1 MKYMNNREA
10 SFVKNYHIFGEGTAK
25 IYGFKKKEAEALKQ
39 KYKEKGVFLL
49 PDKNLAA
56 GSMSTPKKKNK
67 NTFGAVQ
74 FAIASLAP
82 PDQEKI
88 VAIAK
93 NMPEPAQLMDQT
105 IAIQEYR
112 VQVGLKNEYEQ
123 GKLLDSTEAAIGNLV
138 NMIQAK
144 NNIEEGQEVNLNINN
159 SVSSL
164 LDEIEENEKFDR
176 NDKNEI
182 VIDPTKEQ
190 KKQQL
195 KEIRSKSI
203 NDILDEAKK

>member
-1 MKYMNNREA
+1 MNNRET
-10 SFVKNYHIFGEGTAK
+10 SFVKNYHIFGEGGAR
-25 IYGFKKKEAEALKQ
+25 IYGLKKKEVQAIKE
-39 KYKEKGVFLL
+39 KYKQKGVFLL
-49 PDKNLAA
+49 PDKDLAKNRMPA
-56 GSMSTPKKKNK
+56 PNSNKKNI
-67 NTFGAVQ
+67 FGAVQ
-74 FAIASLAP
+74 FAIASLNP
-82 PDQEKI
+82 IDQEKI
-88 VAIAK
+88 IAIAK
-93 NMPEPAQLMDQT
+93 NMPEPAKLMDQT

-159 SVSSL
+159 SVSNL
-164 LDEIEENEKFDR
+164 LDEIEEQERYNKD
-176 NDKNEI
+176 NEI
-182 VIDPTKEQ
+182 IIDPTEEH

>member
-1 MKYMNNREA
+1 MDNRET
-10 SFVKNYHIFGEGTAK
+10 SFVKNYHIFGEGGAK
-25 IYGFKKKEAEALKQ
+25 IYGLKKKEVKAIKE
-39 KYKEKGVFLL
+39 KYKQKGVFLL
-49 PDKNLAA
+49 PDKDLAKNRMPA
-56 GSMSTPKKKNK
+56 PNSNKKNI
-67 NTFGAVQ
+67 FGAVQ
-74 FAIASLAP
+74 FAIASLNP
-82 PDQEKI
+82 IDQEKI
-88 VAIAK
+88 IAIAK
-93 NMPEPAQLMDQT
+93 NMPEPAKLMDQT

-164 LDEIEENEKFDR
+164 LDEIEENEKFHR
-176 NDKNEI
+176 NDDNEI
-182 VIDPTKEQ
+182 IIDPTEEH

-195 KEIRSKSI
+195 KEIRNKSI

>member
-1 MKYMNNREA
+1 MDNRET
-10 SFVKNYHIFGEGTAK
+10 SFVKNYHIFGEGSAK
-25 IYGFKKKEAEALKQ
+25 IYGYTKKEAQAIRK
-39 KYKEKGVFLL
+39 KYKEQGVFLL
-49 PDKNLAA
+49 PDKELAQNRMPMPN
-56 GSMSTPKKKNK
+56 SNKKNI
-67 NTFGAVQ
+67 FGAVQ
-74 FAIASLAP
+74 FAIASLNP
-82 PDQEKI
+82 IDQEKI

-112 VQVGLKNEYEQ
+112 VQIGLKNEYEQ
-123 GKLLDSTEAAIGNLV
+123 GKLLDTTEAAISNLV

-159 SVSSL
+159 SVSNL
-164 LDEIEENEKFDR
+164 LDEIEEQERYNKD
-176 NDKNEI
+176 NEI
-182 VIDPTKEQ
+182 TIDPTEEH

-195 KEIRSKSI
+195 KEIRTKSI

>member
-1 MKYMNNREA
+1 
-10 SFVKNYHIFGEGTAK
+10 
-25 IYGFKKKEAEALKQ
+25 
-39 KYKEKGVFLL
+39 
-49 PDKNLAA
+49 
-56 GSMSTPKKKNK
+56 
-67 NTFGAVQ
+67 
-74 FAIASLAP
+74 
-82 PDQEKI
+82 
-88 VAIAK
+88 
-93 NMPEPAQLMDQT
+93 MPEPAQLMDQT

>member
-1 MKYMNNREA
+1 MDNREA
-10 SFVKNYHIFGEGTAK
+10 SFIRNYHIFGEGAAK
-25 IYGFKKKEAEALKQ
+25 IYGFKKDEVQAIKK

-49 PDKNLAA
+49 PDKKLAE
-56 GSMSTPKKKNK
+56 NK
-67 NTFGAVQ
+67 MPTKTGRPTMFGAVQ
-74 FAIASLAP
+74 FAIASLNP
-82 PDQEKI
+82 IDQEKI
-88 VAIAK
+88 VEIAK
-93 NMPEPAQLMDQT
+93 NMPEPGVLMDQT

-159 SVSSL
+159 SVSHL
-164 LDEIEENEKFDR
+164 LDEIEEHKKYNKE
-176 NDKNEI
+176 NEI
-182 VIDPTKEQ
+182 TIDPTKEH

-195 KEIRSKSI
+195 KEVRTQSI
-203 NDILDEAKK
+203 NDILNEEAKK

>member
-1 MKYMNNREA
+1 MQYMDNREA
-10 SFVKNYHIFGEGTAK
+10 SFVRNYHIFGEGSSK
-25 IYGFKKKEAEALKQ
+25 IYGFKKDEVQAIRK

-49 PDKNLAA
+49 PEKKLAENKVPAKTGKSKNV
-56 GSMSTPKKKNK
+56 
-67 NTFGAVQ
+67 FGAVQ
-74 FAIASLAP
+74 FAIASLGPA
-82 PDQEKI
+82 DQERI
-88 VAIAK
+88 VEIAK
-93 NMPEPAQLMDQT
+93 NMPEPAILMDQT

-164 LDEIEENEKFDR
+164 LDEIEEHKKYNKE
-176 NDKNEI
+176 NEI
-182 VIDPTKEQ
+182 TIDPTKEH

-195 KEIRSKSI
+195 KEVRTQSI
-203 NDILDEAKK
+203 NDILNEEAKK

>member
-1 MKYMNNREA
+1 MDNREA
-10 SFVKNYHIFGEGTAK
+10 SFVRNYHIFGEGSAK
-25 IYGFKKKEAEALKQ
+25 IYGYKKKEVEAIKA

-49 PDKNLAA
+49 PEKELAKNKMPAKT
-56 GSMSTPKKKNK
+56 SKKKNV
-67 NTFGAVQ
+67 FGAVQ
-74 FAIASLAP
+74 FAIASLNP
-82 PDQEKI
+82 LDQEKI
-88 VAIAK
+88 IEIAK
-93 NMPEPAQLMDQT
+93 NMPEPAKLMDQT

-144 NNIEEGQEVNLNINN
+144 NTIEEGQEVNLNVNS
-159 SVSSL
+159 SVSNL
-164 LDEIEENEKFDR
+164 LDEIEEYERHNF
-176 NDKNEI
+176 NDDKEI
-182 VIDPTKEQ
+182 VIDPVEEH

-195 KEIRSKSI
+195 KEIRTKSI

>member
-1 MKYMNNREA
+1 MDNRET
-10 SFVKNYHIFGEGTAK
+10 SFVKNYHIFGEGSAK
-25 IYGFKKKEAEALKQ
+25 IYGYTKKEAQAIRK
-39 KYKEKGVFLL
+39 KYKEQGVFLL
-49 PDKNLAA
+49 PDKELAQNRMPMPN
-56 GSMSTPKKKNK
+56 SNKKNI
-67 NTFGAVQ
+67 FGAVQ
-74 FAIASLAP
+74 FAIASLNP
-82 PDQEKI
+82 IDQEKI

-112 VQVGLKNEYEQ
+112 VQIGLKNEYEQ
-123 GKLLDSTEAAIGNLV
+123 GKLLDTTEAAISNLV

-164 LDEIEENEKFDR
+164 LDEIEENEKFHR
-176 NDKNEI
+176 NDDNEI
-182 VIDPTKEQ
+182 IIDPTEEH

-195 KEIRSKSI
+195 KEIRTKSI